1 MPPHLVTRMIEDADP
16 DDDVGDLTIDVVVNC
31 PVCRVVFEGGRDEVE
46 QELFDHIW
54 KLHEDSSIEFML
66 QNMYVPEHI
75 KAAIFEE
82 LGPDYISWL
91 VDTHGEILER
101 PMLPKPRKG
110 LK

>member
-1 MPPHLVTRMIEDADP
+1 MALPSIFPDP
-16 DDDVGDLTIDVVVNC
+16 IDTDDDDELINIDVTVQC
-31 PVCRVVFEGGRDEVE
+31 PYCRIEFEGNRDDVE

-82 LGPDYISWL
+82 LGPDYVSWL
-91 VDTHGEILER
+91 VDTQGELLER
-101 PMLPKPRKG
+101 PSLPRPRKG